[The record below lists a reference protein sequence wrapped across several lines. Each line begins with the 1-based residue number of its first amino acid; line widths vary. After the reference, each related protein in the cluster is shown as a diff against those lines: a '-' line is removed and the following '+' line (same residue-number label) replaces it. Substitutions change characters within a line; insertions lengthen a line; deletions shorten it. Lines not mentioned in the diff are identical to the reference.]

1 MQLLLFS
8 LQDSDSYS
16 DDDDS
21 QSHSRRRIGRPN
33 RPLTFKR
40 RAKILFKTLMD
51 YMTEDGRQPIV
62 AFIEKPAKREYPD
75 YYEVQHLWHLIH
87 SCFLAFEVTK

>member
-1 MQLLLFS
+1 MMYLF
-8 LQDSDSYS
+8 QDSDSDS
-16 DDDDS
+16 DDDESHS
-21 QSHSRRRIGRPN
+21 QSHSHGRRRLARPQ

-62 AFIEKPAKREYPD
+62 AFIEKPNRRDYPD
-75 YYEVQHLWHLIH
+75 YYEV
-87 SCFLAFEVTK
+87 SCRSSLAALV

>member
-1 MQLLLFS
+1 MMCLF
-8 LQDSDSYS
+8 QDSDSDS
-16 DDDDS
+16 DDDESHS
-21 QSHSRRRIGRPN
+21 QSHSHGRRRLARPQ

-62 AFIEKPAKREYPD
+62 AFIEKPNRRDYPD
-75 YYEVQHLWHLIH
+75 YYEV
-87 SCFLAFEVTK
+87 SCRSSLAALV

>member
-1 MQLLLFS
+1 MVTAASIL

-16 DDDDS
+16 EDEDS
-21 QSHSRRRIGRPN
+21 QGQARRRSARSSHSS

-51 YMTEDGRQPIV
+51 FMTEDGRQPIV
-62 AFIEKPAKREYPD
+62 AFIEKPAKRDYPD
-75 YYEVQHLWHLIH
+75 YYEVR
-87 SCFLAFEVTK
+87 SENYNVVGC